1 MESELDRDG
10 HAPEEMTTKTERTKV
25 KRLPDRG
32 RYDRET
38 IYGILDEAF
47 ICHVGFNI
55 DGQPYVIPTG
65 FARVGDDLYIHG
77 SSASRMLQNLSK
89 GIDVCVTITLIDGL
103 VLARSAF
110 HHSINYRS
118 VVVLGK
124 AKIVE
129 SRDEKYKALEA
140 FTEHVIPGRW
150 AEVRWPTELELK
162 ATSVLK
168 LPIEEASAKIRIG
181 DPKDDEEDYAMDVW
195 AGVLQIGL
203 QTGVLIPDERL
214 QSNIEVPDY
223 VTNYNRHHK

>member
-1 MESELDRDG
+1 
-10 HAPEEMTTKTERTKV
+10 MTTQTKRTKV
-25 KRLPDRG
+25 KRLPARG

-38 IYGILDEAF
+38 INAILDEAF
-47 ICHVGFNI
+47 ICHVGFVV

-65 FARVGDDLYIHG
+65 YARIDDQLYIHG
-77 SSASRMLQNLSK
+77 SAASRMLRNLSK
-89 GIDVCVTITLIDGL
+89 GIEVCVTVTLTDGL

-124 AKIVE
+124 AVLVE
-129 SRDEKYKALEA
+129 DPAEKDKALEA
-140 FTEHVIPGRW
+140 LTEHIVPGRW

-168 LPIEEASAKIRIG
+168 LPIEEASAKIRTG

-195 AGVLQIGL
+195 AGVLPLTVTAGEPANDARL
-203 QTGVLIPDERL
+203 DSGV
-214 QSNIEVPDY
+214 QVPDY
-223 VTNYNRHHK
+223 IARYKRTSS